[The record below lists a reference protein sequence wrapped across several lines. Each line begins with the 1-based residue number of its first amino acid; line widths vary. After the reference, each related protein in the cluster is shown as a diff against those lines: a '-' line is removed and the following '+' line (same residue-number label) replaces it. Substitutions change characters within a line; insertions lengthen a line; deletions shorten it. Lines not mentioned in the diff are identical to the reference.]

1 MARAARQPATQ
12 QPLKWISEVE
22 RDTGVPRATLRIW
35 ERRYGFPAPVRDGR
49 GERCYPEE
57 QVAQLRAMQRLIAQG
72 HRPGQLIAAGAA
84 EIRRL
89 SEAAAPVAARRP
101 RSAPPLLR
109 LLREHDAVA
118 LQEALDAMLARDGLA
133 HFAAVEVPALNAMI
147 GDAWRAGELEIHEE
161 HLYSDCLYQVLR
173 PAIFALQTALRPEAP
188 QVLLTTFPD
197 EPHGL
202 GLLMAEALFAL
213 QGCPTVS
220 LGMRLPVAQIAAAA
234 RAYRADL
241 VGLTFT
247 ASLNPAHVLRGLQ
260 ELRGMLPVAIRIW
273 AGGHCPVL
281 YRKAIPGVRA
291 VRDVAAIPSLL
302 AEDFALPP
310 RASAR

>member
-1 MARAARQPATQ
+1 MAARPSGTQ
-12 QPLKWISEVE
+12 QPLQWISDVE

-35 ERRYGFPAPVRDGR
+35 ERRYGFPAPQRDER
-49 GERCYPEE
+49 GERCYPPE
-57 QVAQLRAMQRLIAQG
+57 QVEQLRLMWRLIAQG
-72 HRPGQLIAAGAA
+72 HRPGQLVAAGPA
-84 EIRRL
+84 EVRRL
-89 SEAAAPVAARRP
+89 SGGLEPVAARRP
-101 RSAPPLLR
+101 RAAPPLLR
-109 LLREHDAVA
+109 LLREHDVLAVQSE
-118 LQEALDAMLARDGLA
+118 LEALLARGGLG
-133 HFAAVEVPALNAMI
+133 HFASVEVPALNALV
-147 GDAWRAGELEIHEE
+147 GDAWQAGELEIHEE

-202 GLLMAEALFAL
+202 GLLLAEALFAL

-220 LGMRLPVAQIAAAA
+220 LGVRLPVAQIAAAA

-273 AGGHCPVL
+273 AGGDCPVL
-281 YRKAIPGVRA
+281 HRKSIPGVRA
-291 VRDVAAIPSLL
+291 VRDGAAIPELL

-310 RASAR
+310 RASGR